1 VATFTLTG
9 DINELTGED
18 ASRVTVIKITPSHRI
33 TDAGTGVL
41 YPRTIEVPAAAGEFS
56 ALLPSDATPAG
67 YQFIVE
73 APQAGLR
80 WVVPKGATGS
90 TADVSDYA

>member
-18 ASRVTVIKITPSHRI
+18 AARVTVINVTPSHRI

-41 YPRTIEVPAAAGEFS
+41 YPRTIVVPAVAGEFTT
-56 ALLPSDATPAG
+56 LLPSDATPAG
-67 YQFIVE
+67 YHFIVE